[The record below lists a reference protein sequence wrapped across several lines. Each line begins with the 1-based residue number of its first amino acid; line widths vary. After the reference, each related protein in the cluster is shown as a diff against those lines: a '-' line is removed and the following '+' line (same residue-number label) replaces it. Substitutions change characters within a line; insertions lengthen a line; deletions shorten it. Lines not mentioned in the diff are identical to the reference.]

1 MAWWSSISSASKL
14 ATSALKEAQ
23 KKIDRVLA
31 IDDDALH
38 DGKQESPSSSYFDG
52 NFLLARAESSPE
64 RAGVSPASTEI
75 PAEMA
80 TRHNRRA
87 SSSLSSGP
95 MPESEV
101 GEDILG
107 SALLEHEKPSSLTS
121 APDFASS
128 ISMPQG
134 NASSSLEMSTSDTL
148 GAESSLQ
155 QSLIKAS
162 TGQDWVEKT
171 EEATPKL
178 DGPLAEVQIEVSAS
192 GTAVASTPSKPRVDE
207 ESIATTTSSE
217 IEVISTCTSVYEDS
231 ASHLNTILS
240 RPFIGTGVSDATASQ
255 DFLHQKLAEAA
266 KLLESREA
274 KLVEISRTNLS
285 LLEVNEFLHAKL
297 EEAGLPHDLNAA
309 GLQSLTDE
317 FTERLATTERKLQ
330 AIARERDQLR
340 AQLLTANT
348 STEQTIK
355 RAYVEQEK
363 ALRARCARL
372 ESSLVDKETQLADL
386 LAEGNRMAQEQ
397 LKTNNMIKTLRSK
410 TKSLELEK
418 EKSSNNLTKA
428 QTEIESLKSEIATM
442 RDNEKKLQESLNQL
456 NRKNLKLEKDVIAVK
471 DELDSSKEKVEALDR
486 VRLELESKL
495 SDSAVGLATAQRAL
509 SEAQTR
515 TEAIRDVEEEQQS
528 LRDEVS
534 TLRTKLEE
542 TRVTAVRQKL
552 DAEQRL
558 QQVRQEVSHYREQL
572 AESEARFESLGETA
586 TSVAKPLLQQI
597 QTLQA
602 KLAEQ
607 AKASE
612 ATEQSLLA
620 LVADLKKRLEVA
632 EKTGRLFQER
642 LSGAETAADA
652 LKEELALERAASSK
666 MHDRLSQHDLLASSA
681 KSHIEKLN
689 AELASLQQKLVAAED
704 ACDTTSSALVAER
717 EEMVGLRSELA
728 QVKAEL
734 AQALAKT
741 ATTTVTASTSPHQL
755 METNSLRLSG
765 THMLALTSQDFCTNP
780 FLETDMPVQQPS
792 PPPPPR
798 PSPLPTGHF
807 ASSLSF
813 LQSLLRQRE
822 GEVGQLRRE
831 VARLNETHE
840 RLLAA
845 LSEQTAKADQR
856 TIPDHSL
863 PANQGDEESLSQRYE
878 VLLHLYGRKLEENE
892 ELRMDLREAKEAYQ
906 TQLNELLTKLNDDR

>member
-1 MAWWSSISSASKL
+1 MTGEFWRFGANFTIGFPIEVEPSGASC
-14 ATSALKEAQ
+14 
-23 KKIDRVLA
+23 
-31 IDDDALH
+31 
-38 DGKQESPSSSYFDG
+38 FDE
-52 NFLLARAESSPE
+52 NFLLTPAESSLE
-64 RAGVSPASTEI
+64 RADVGPA
-75 PAEMA
+75 PAEVPAGA
-80 TRHNRRA
+80 TPKHNRRA

-101 GEDILG
+101 GEDMLE
-107 SALLEHEKPSSLTS
+107 SHLLEHERPSSIAS
-121 APDFASS
+121 VPDAASS
-128 ISMPQG
+128 IPMPQG
-134 NASSSLEMSTSDTL
+134 NTSSSLEMSTSDTL
-148 GAESSLQ
+148 GADPSVQ
-155 QSLIKAS
+155 QSLMKAQ
-162 TGQDWVEKT
+162 TDQDELEKA
-171 EEATPKL
+171 EKATSKL
-178 DGPLAEVQIEVSAS
+178 DGSLAEVPVEVSAG
-192 GTAVASTPSKPRVDE
+192 GTAVVSTPLKPRVDE

-231 ASHLNTILS
+231 TPLLNTIQN
-240 RPFIGTGVSDATASQ
+240 RPFTGTGVSNTSASQ
-255 DFLHQKLAEAA
+255 DLLHQKLAEAA

-285 LLEVNEFLHAKL
+285 LQEVNEFLHAKL
-297 EEAGLPHDLNAA
+297 EEAGLPHDLYA
-309 GLQSLTDE
+309 GDLQSLTDE

-340 AQLLTANT
+340 AQLLTANA

-355 RAYVEQEK
+355 RAFGEQEK
-363 ALRARCARL
+363 ALRARCAQL
-372 ESSLVDKETQLADL
+372 ESSLMEKETQLADL

-397 LKTNNMIKTLRSK
+397 LKTNNLIKTLRSK
-410 TKSLELEK
+410 VKSLRLEK
-418 EKSSNNLTKA
+418 EESGNNLTKA
-428 QTEIESLKSEIATM
+428 QSEIESLKSEIAAL
-442 RDNEKKLQESLNQL
+442 RENEKRLQESLNQL
-456 NRKNLKLEKDVIAVK
+456 NRKNLKLEKDVDAVK
-471 DELDSSKEKVEALDR
+471 NELDSSKEKAEALNR

-495 SDSAVGLATAQRAL
+495 SDSAVGLETAQRAL

-534 TLRTKLEE
+534 TLRTQLEE
-542 TRVTAVRQKL
+542 TRVAAVRQKL

-558 QQVRQEVSHYREQL
+558 QQVRQEVNHYREQL

-602 KLAEQ
+602 KLADQ

-632 EKTGRLFQER
+632 ERSGRLFQER
-642 LSGAETAADA
+642 LNGAETAADA
-652 LKEELALERAASSK
+652 LKEELALERAASSQ
-666 MHDRLSQHDLLASSA
+666 MHDRLSQHNLQASTD

-689 AELASLQQKLVAAED
+689 AELASLHQRLIAAED

-717 EEMVGLRSELA
+717 EEVVGLRSELA

-741 ATTTVTASTSPHQL
+741 ATTTTASTSPRLLMGPNSRRSSGAQL
-755 METNSLRLSG
+755 LTLRSQDSG
-765 THMLALTSQDFCTNP
+765 TNLFSVTAVTVKQSS
-780 FLETDMPVQQPS
+780 PS
-792 PPPPPR
+792 PPPR
-798 PSPLPTGHF
+798 SSPLPTGHF

-813 LQSLLRQRE
+813 LQSVLRQRE

-845 LSEQTAKADQR
+845 LSEQTAKMDQR
-856 TIPDHSL
+856 TPPDHSL
-863 PANQGDEESLSQRYE
+863 PANVGDEDNLSQRYE
-878 VLLHLYGRKLEENE
+878 VLLQLYGRKLEENE

-906 TQLNELLTKLNDDR
+906 TQITPARVGTWTRGLQCQA